1 MRPRS
6 EHYLS
11 VCAIYRDE
19 APYLREWIEFHRVVG
34 AERFFLYNNL
44 SIDNHVEELAAYI
57 DAGVVVLTD
66 WPEEPGQYGAYS
78 HCLQQHRGDSRWIAF
93 LDLDE
98 FLFSPTR
105 RSLPETLVEFEQFPA
120 VGVNLALFGTSGH
133 VSPPPG
139 LVIENYV
146 WRLAVP
152 KPGTH
157 IKSIVDPTRT
167 GRPLS
172 GHHFTHEDGM
182 AVDERKRPI
191 EDGMTASHSMS
202 VLRVN
207 HYVTKSRA
215 EWMRKL
221 GRRRP
226 DLGVMRRLPR
236 LEMLRRRDRALNTEL
251 DHTITAFVPQVQ
263 ERLKPAATKE

>member
-1 MRPRS
+1 
-6 EHYLS
+6 
-11 VCAIYRDE
+11 
-19 APYLREWIEFHRVVG
+19 LREWIEFHRVVG

-44 SIDNHVEELAAYI
+44 SVDDHAEELAAYV
-57 DAGVVVLTD
+57 DAGIVVLID

-78 HCLQQHRGDSRWIAF
+78 HCLREHRGDSRWIAF

-98 FLFSPTR
+98 FLFSPTTQP
-105 RSLPETLVEFEQFPA
+105 LPEILVEFEEFPA

-133 VSPPPG
+133 VTPPPG

-146 WRLAVP
+146 WRAAAP

-157 IKSIVDPTRT
+157 IKSIVDPTRA

-172 GHHFTHEDGM
+172 GHHFVYESGV
-182 AVDERKRPI
+182 AVDERRRPI
-191 EDGMTASHSMS
+191 EDGMTASPSMS

-236 LEMLRRRDRALNTEL
+236 LDVLRQRDTVLNAEL
-251 DHTITAFVPQVQ
+251 DHTITAFVPQVR
-263 ERLKPAATKE
+263 ERLQAPVTKD